1 MNNDNELVVLIVG
14 LCSSVSGIIF
24 AFLAFRRNDRSDNK
38 NAGKD
43 EGTLIADVSHI
54 KQSVDRMEQDV
65 NKLDERHHVFAE
77 RLAKV
82 EEGLSNIQKRIEELH
97 GK

>member
-1 MNNDNELVVLIVG
+1 MTMELVVLIVG

-65 NKLDERHHVFAE
+65 NKLAERHHVFAE
-77 RLAKV
+77 RLAKF
-82 EEGLSNIQKRIEELH
+82 EEVLSNIQKRIEELN

>member
-1 MNNDNELVVLIVG
+1 MTMELVVLIVG

-65 NKLDERHHVFAE
+65 NQLDERHHVFAE

>member
-1 MNNDNELVVLIVG
+1 MTMELVVLIVG

-54 KQSVDRMEQDV
+54 KQSVDRMEPDV
-65 NKLDERHHVFAE
+65 NKLDERHHVFAA